1 MPLSSL
7 ILCINKEKDDDA
19 FQKPLDHAF
28 KSGFQKG
35 FAVYLHLTPGPGS
48 AVGGHRRFFAFQL
61 IGEKIWN
68 PVSVRTET
76 V

>member
-1 MPLSSL
+1 MSSL
-7 ILCINKEKDDDA
+7 ILRINKEKDDDA
-19 FQKPLDHAF
+19 FQKSLDHAF

-35 FAVYLHLTPGPGS
+35 SAVYLHLTPGPGS
-48 AVGGHRRFFAFQL
+48 AVGGHPRFFAFQL